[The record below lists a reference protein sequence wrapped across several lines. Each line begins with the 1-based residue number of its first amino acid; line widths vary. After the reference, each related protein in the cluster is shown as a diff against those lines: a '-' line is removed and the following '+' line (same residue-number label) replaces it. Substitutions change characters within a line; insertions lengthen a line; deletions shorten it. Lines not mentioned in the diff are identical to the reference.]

1 MTDNKR
7 LVIVGGV
14 AAGMSAAAKV
24 RRSNSSIDVTVFE
37 KGSYVSYGACGL
49 PWFICGRIPVGQDS
63 AQSAQNLSKVL
74 CGQMPD
80 ENKLLARTPESF
92 SKIGIHLHIRHEV
105 SAIDLGRQVVRVRN
119 LDDGGEFEQPYD
131 ELLIGTGASPIRPPI
146 PGIDLK
152 GIFQLRTLE
161 DGLALRHF
169 VETAHPRTA
178 VIVGGGYIGLEMLD
192 CFKCMG
198 VDTVVVDVAPR
209 VLMKT
214 FDEDMVTIVDEELA
228 KHGVTLSVSDGV
240 KAFEG
245 DGRVRF
251 VVTEHNRF
259 PADVVILALG
269 VRPNVGL
276 ANDAG
281 IALGATGAIAIDTHM
296 RTSIPNVYSAGDCAE
311 VHHLVL
317 DRPAYIPLGSTANKQ
332 GRTAGTNIAGGDVT
346 FGGVVGTA
354 VSKVLDLEV
363 ARTGL
368 TEEEAKGF
376 GYDIE
381 STMIKSQSG
390 AHYYPGTTPLWV
402 KLIYE
407 TGSMRL
413 LGGQIIGE
421 QGAAKRI
428 DVLATA
434 LHQHMTIDEIRALD
448 MSYAPPFSPVWDP
461 ILVAANVAAKE

>member
-1 MTDNKR
+1 MTENKR

-37 KGSYVSYGACGL
+37 KGRYVSYGACGL
-49 PWFICGRIPVGQDS
+49 PWFVCGRIAPQGGGGD
-63 AQSAQNLSKVL
+63 LSQAV

-80 ENKLLARTPESF
+80 ENALLARAPESF
-92 SKIGIHLHIRHEV
+92 AKAGIELHIRHEV
-105 SAIDLGRQVVRVRN
+105 SAIDVARQLVRVRN
-119 LDDGGEFEQPYD
+119 LNGGAEFDEPYD
-131 ELLIGTGASPIRPPI
+131 ELLIATGARPIRPPI
-146 PGIDLK
+146 PGIDLP

-161 DGLALRHF
+161 DGLALREH
-169 VETAHPRTA
+169 VETQRPRKA

-192 CFKCMG
+192 CFTCIAAE
-198 VDTVVVDVAPR
+198 TVVVDVAPR

-214 FDEDMVTIVDEELA
+214 FDADMVAIVNEELT
-228 KHGVTLSVSDGV
+228 KHGVALAVSDGV
-240 KAFEG
+240 RAFEG
-245 DGRVRF
+245 EGRVRT

-259 PADVVILALG
+259 PADIVILALG
-269 VRPNVGL
+269 VKPNSEL
-276 ANDAG
+276 ARDAG
-281 IALGATGAIAIDTHM
+281 IALGAAGAIGVDTHM
-296 RTSIPNVYSAGDCAE
+296 RTSVPHIYSAGDCAD

-317 DRPAYIPLGSTANKQ
+317 DRPTYIPLGSTANKQ
-332 GRTAGTNIAGGDVT
+332 GRAAGANIAGGDVA
-346 FGGVVGTA
+346 FAGVVGTA

-368 TEEEAKGF
+368 TAEEAAENGF
-376 GYDIE
+376 
-381 STMIKSQSG
+381 SAAATMIKSQSG

-402 KLIYE
+402 KLVYE

-434 LHQHMTIDEIRALD
+434 LHQHMTIDDIRALD
-448 MSYAPPFSPVWDP
+448 LSYAPPYSPVWDP